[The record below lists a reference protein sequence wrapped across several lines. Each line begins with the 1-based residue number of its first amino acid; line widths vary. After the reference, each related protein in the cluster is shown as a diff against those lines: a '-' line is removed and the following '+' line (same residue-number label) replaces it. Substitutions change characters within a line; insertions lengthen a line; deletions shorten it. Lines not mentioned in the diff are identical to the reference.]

1 MNYELFER
9 ALTEKKISR
18 RKLAELIGVNVNT
31 FLSALGRKSDLDPDT
46 VARIAKILEVDYTEL
61 SLSKES
67 WEILRTIEEVHE
79 RNKDDPGYWQSL
91 TQSAPPE
98 DVYHIFH
105 SLNAL
110 GQEKVYEYIR
120 DLANNPKYQRIGVD
134 DNGQG

>member
-9 ALTEKKISR
+9 ALVEKKISR
-18 RKLAELIGVNVNT
+18 RKLAGMIGVNVNT

-61 SLSKES
+61 SLSRES
-67 WEILRTIEEVHE
+67 WETFRTIEEINE
-79 RNKDDPGYWQSL
+79 RNKNDPGYLQSL
-91 TQSAPPE
+91 MQSAPPE
-98 DVYHIFH
+98 DVFYLFH

-110 GQEKVYEYIR
+110 GQEKVKEYIR
-120 DLANNPKYQRIGVD
+120 DLANNPKYRRIEED